1 MNRALATR
9 RAARSISLLV
19 VVGLVAAGT
28 AYAQQTIG
36 TCPVLPANN
45 IWNTPVDTLP
55 VLSNSASMVTTIG
68 ANTGFHADFGAG
80 IVGRRTDRHSVH
92 HRSRDADEISGDV
105 LSTRTRA
112 TPDRTRFR

>member
-1 MNRALATR
+1 MNSAPVTV
-9 RAARSISLLV
+9 ARSISLLCV
-19 VVGLVAAGT
+19 MGLVAAGT

-36 TCPVLPANN
+36 GCPVLPANN

-68 ANTGFHADFGAG
+68 AEHADSMPTSAPASGTA
-80 IVGRRTDRHSVH
+80 DRSAF
-92 HRSRDADEISGDV
+92 RSSPCRNADEVSRRHF
-105 LSTRTRA
+105 STRTRA